1 MNRLLAADQDVQAEP
16 AKLDRRYVLAFELA
30 EGDKTHWW
38 QTIFDPAEGLRFALS
53 EPESTPDLTMQGDY
67 VEYIGFM
74 KRLAAGE
81 VTPDQQPV
89 TPKGDLELMTKVG
102 AVFAAGQ
109 RAATIESEFPDL

>member
-1 MNRLLAADQDVQAEP
+1 MNRLLAADQDVQAET
-16 AKLDRRYVLAFELA
+16 AKLDRRYVLAFE
-30 EGDKTHWW
+30 
-38 QTIFDPAEGLRFALS
+38 
-53 EPESTPDLTMQGDY
+53 
-67 VEYIGFM
+67 
-74 KRLAAGE
+74 LAAGE